1 MIRTIGWMLAALMPL
16 LAVDAAAQGAA
27 SPTERI
33 EAFLNGSAKDSDAAV
48 DKLFHGSREEKISA
62 KAADQVRSRLKTTI
76 PLLGR
81 YSGFEKLNDKEL
93 SPSLRRLVYLQK
105 FESVPALWV
114 FYVYRAGPNEWIINS
129 MNFTLNLTDP
139 VAAILNGL

>member
-1 MIRTIGWMLAALMPL
+1 MIRTMGWMLAALLPL
-16 LAVDAAAQGAA
+16 FALDAAAQGAPA
-27 SPTERI
+27 PAERI
-33 EAFLNGSAKDSDAAV
+33 EAFLTGAAKDSDAAV

-62 KAADQVRSRLKTTI
+62 KAADQLKARLKTTI
-76 PLLGR
+76 PVLGR
-81 YSGFEKLNDKEL
+81 YSGFEKLSDKEL

-114 FYVYRAGPNEWIINS
+114 FYVYRTGPNEWLINT

-139 VAAILNGL
+139 VAAVLNGL